1 MFQMT
6 VEQLRSIGKD
16 NIGQLLQKINPILQH
31 RKDMYARYTR
41 KISPI
46 DTMSGTTDENGRGRA
61 IIAFEYY
68 IVNMVQGYL
77 GGKAPVYS
85 VQKGDKSESYV
96 KDYTDAIEKI
106 RRYNDD
112 AATYIELIHDYLIT
126 SAAHLYVYENQD
138 NEIVYTRFDSRQT
151 VGIFDYATPPNQI
164 GCVRTWGQTDTD
176 GQQETVVEIITDQ
189 YRKKFVGKNTVVS
202 ALEEVEELAWGDIP
216 CVTFENPDG
225 ITVFEPALSPIDT
238 YEQLV
243 NNVRNM
249 TQYNDDAKLQI
260 SGYSPDHAIGTEDRE
275 KEDSKFLN
283 SPVIFVGEGGKIEWL
298 LKNVDYSGTLSLQK
312 SLHDIITMLT
322 GVPNMTDEAFSSADN
337 ASALGY
343 KLYAL
348 DQYCA
353 TSDRIFRKGYLRL
366 WEIITNRLN
375 LKGEKFDFRDINI
388 VMQRNI
394 PTDKDKSIARAAN
407 MKSSGL
413 FSDLTCINESQVEV
427 DAQEELERRDQETE
441 RDYEMMLK
449 RNQQLPQ
456 QEELDDDRQ
465 GSDQ

>member
-1 MFQMT
+1 MLQMS
-6 VEQLRSIGKD
+6 VENLDDINSN
-16 NIGQLLQKINPILQH
+16 NIRTLLDVVRPILNH
-31 RKDMYARYTR
+31 RRAMYERYTR
-41 KISPI
+41 KTNPI
-46 DTMSGTTDENGRGRA
+46 GTMSGTIDESGKERA
-61 IIAFEYY
+61 IVAFEYY

-85 VQKGDKSESYV
+85 VQKGDKIESYV
-96 KDYTDAIEKI
+96 KDYTDAIEYI

-112 AATYIELIHDYLIT
+112 SATYIELIHDYLIT
-126 SAAHLYVYENQD
+126 SAAHLYVYENED

-151 VGIFDYATPPNQI
+151 VGIFDYSTPPNQI
-164 GCVRTWGQTDTD
+164 GCIRTWRQKDVENQDIEVIELITSKEKKQFTGKY
-176 GQQETVVEIITDQ
+176 GVYSQEDEAE
-189 YRKKFVGKNTVVS
+189 
-202 ALEEVEELAWGDIP
+202 ALMWNDVP
-216 CVTFENPDG
+216 CVTFEHPDG
-225 ITVFEPALSPIDT
+225 IAVFEPAISSINT

-249 TQYNDDAKLQI
+249 TQYNDDAKLGVT
-260 SGYSPDHAIGTEDRE
+260 GYAPENAVGTAKREEEDARFLKAPVLFIGA
-275 KEDSKFLN
+275 
-283 SPVIFVGEGGKIEWL
+283 GGKIEWI

-312 SLHDIITMLT
+312 SIHDLITMLT
-322 GVPNMTDEAFSSADN
+322 GVPNMTDEAFSNADN

-353 TSDRIFRKGYLRL
+353 TSDRVFRKGYLRL

-375 LKGEKFDFRDINI
+375 LKGSDFDFRDINI

-394 PTDKDKSIARAAN
+394 PTDKDKSISRAAV

-413 FSDLTCINESQVEV
+413 FSDQTCINESQVEV

-441 RDYEMMLK
+441 KDYETMMK
-449 RNQQLPQ
+449 RNQQNP
-456 QEELDDDRQ
+456 QEEPDDDGQ
-465 GSDQ
+465 GTNP

>member
-1 MFQMT
+1 MLQMT
-6 VEQLRSIGKD
+6 AEQFNLINRD
-16 NIGQLLQKINPILQH
+16 NIGQLLQKIRPILDH
-31 RKDMYARYTR
+31 RRRMYERYSR
-41 KISPI
+41 KISQI
-46 DTMSGTTDENGRGRA
+46 DTMGGGYDENGKRHA
-61 IIAFEYY
+61 IVAFEFYV
-68 IVNMVQGYL
+68 VNMVQGYL
-77 GGKAPVYS
+77 GGKAPAYS
-85 VQKGDKSESYV
+85 VQKGDKEESYV

-126 SAAHLYVYENQD
+126 SAAHLYIYENED

-164 GCVRTWGQTDTD
+164 GCVRTWEQADVK
-176 GQQETVVEIITDQ
+176 GQQETVVEVISDG
-189 YRKKFVGKNTVVS
+189 YRRKFIGKDFVFS
-202 ALEEVEELAWGDIP
+202 IVEEPEMLSWGDVP
-216 CVTFENPDG
+216 CVTFEHPDG
-225 ITVFEPALSPIDT
+225 ITVFEPAISPIDT
-238 YEQLV
+238 YEQLI

-249 TQYNDDAKLQI
+249 TQYNDDAKLLVY
-260 SGYSPDHAIGTEDRE
+260 GYNPANQIGTPERD
-275 KEDSKFLN
+275 KEDAEWLRANVLF
-283 SPVIFVGEGGKIEWL
+283 IGEGGKIEWL
-298 LKNVDYSGTLSLQK
+298 LKSIDYSGTLSLQK
-312 SLHDIITMLT
+312 SLHDLITMLT

-353 TSDRIFRKGYLRL
+353 TSDRVFRKGYLRL

-375 LKGEKFDFRDINI
+375 LKGADFDFRDINI

-394 PTDKDKSIARAAN
+394 PTDKDKSISRAAT

-441 RDYEMMLK
+441 KDYETMMK
-449 RNQQLPQ
+449 RNQQNP
-456 QEELDDDRQ
+456 QEEPDDDGQ
-465 GSDQ
+465 EANP

>member
-1 MFQMT
+1 MIQMT
-6 VEQLRSIGKD
+6 VEQLKSINKD
-16 NIGQLLQKINPILQH
+16 NISALLQKIRPILQH
-31 RKDMYARYTR
+31 RNDMYTRYAR

-46 DTMSGTTDENGRGRA
+46 DTMSGSADSNGKSRA
-61 IIAFEYY
+61 IVAFEFY

-85 VQKGDKSESYV
+85 VQKGDKIESYV
-96 KDYTDAIEKI
+96 KDYTDAIEYI

-112 AATYIELIHDYLIT
+112 SATYIELIHDYLIT
-126 SAAHLYVYENQD
+126 SAAHLYVYENED

-164 GCVRTWGQTDTD
+164 GCVRTWNQTGND
-176 GQQETVVEIITDQ
+176 GQQETAVEIITDE
-189 YRKKFVGKNTVVS
+189 YREKFIGKTGIFSIVDEPES
-202 ALEEVEELAWGDIP
+202 LAWGDIP
-216 CVTFENPDG
+216 CITFEHPDG
-225 ITVFEPALSPIDT
+225 MAVFEPAISPIDT

-243 NNVRNM
+243 NNIRNM
-249 TQYNDDAKLQI
+249 TQYNDDAKLFV
-260 SGYSPDHAIGTEDRE
+260 SGYEGSHRVGTAEREEEDR
-275 KEDSKFLN
+275 KFLQ
-283 SPVIFVGEGGKIEWL
+283 SPTLFVGEGGDIKWL
-298 LKNVDYSGTLSLQK
+298 LKNVDYSGTLNVQK
-312 SLHDIITMLT
+312 SLHDLITMLT

-353 TSDRIFRKGYLRL
+353 TSDRVFRKGYLRL

-375 LKGEKFDFRDINI
+375 LKGSDFDFRDINI

-394 PTDKDKSIARAAN
+394 PTDKDKSISRAAT

-441 RDYEMMLK
+441 KDYETMMK
-449 RNQQLPQ
+449 RNQQNP
-456 QEELDDDRQ
+456 QEEPDDDGQ
-465 GSDQ
+465 EANP

>member
-1 MFQMT
+1 MLQMT
-6 VEQLRSIGKD
+6 SEQFNFIDKD
-16 NIGQLLQKINPILQH
+16 NIEQLLQNIRPILSH
-31 RKDMYARYTR
+31 RREMFARYAR
-41 KISPI
+41 KISPN
-46 DTMSGTTDENGRGRA
+46 DTMSGGHDENGKKLS
-61 IIAFEYY
+61 IVAFEYY

-85 VQKGDKSESYV
+85 VQKGDNEESYSE
-96 KDYTDAIEKI
+96 KYTDAIEKI

-126 SAAHLYVYENQD
+126 SAAHLYIYENED

-151 VGIFDYATPPNQI
+151 VGIFDYSTPPNQI
-164 GCVRTWGQTDTD
+164 GCVRAWEQADGK
-176 GQQETVVEIITDQ
+176 GQQETVVEIISNGLR
-189 YRKKFVGKNTVVS
+189 RKFIGKSS
-202 ALEEVEELAWGDIP
+202 AYSIAEEPEILSWGDVP
-216 CVTFENPDG
+216 CITFEHPDG
-225 ITVFEPALSPIDT
+225 MAVFEPAISPINT

-249 TQYNDDAKLQI
+249 TQYNDEAKLMV
-260 SGYSPDHAIGTEDRE
+260 SGYQSESRIGTPERD
-275 KEDSKFLN
+275 KEDAEWLRANTLF
-283 SPVIFVGEGGKIEWL
+283 IGEGGEIKWL
-298 LKNVDYSGTLSLQK
+298 LKNVDYSGTLELQK
-312 SLHDIITMLT
+312 SLHDLITMLT

-353 TSDRIFRKGYLRL
+353 TSDRVFRKGYLRL

-375 LKGEKFDFRDINI
+375 LKGANFDFRDINI

-394 PTDKDKSIARAAN
+394 PTDKDKSISRAAT

-441 RDYEMMLK
+441 KDYETMLK
-449 RNQQLPQ
+449 RNHQNP
-456 QEELDDDRQ
+456 QEESDDDGQ
-465 GSDQ
+465 GTNP